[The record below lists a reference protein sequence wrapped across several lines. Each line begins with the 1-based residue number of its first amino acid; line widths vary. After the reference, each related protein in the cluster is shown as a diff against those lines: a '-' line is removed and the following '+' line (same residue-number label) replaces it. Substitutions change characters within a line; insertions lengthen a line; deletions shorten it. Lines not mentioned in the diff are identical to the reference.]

1 MSPDP
6 SPSMFEVLLRALL
19 IVVWRFLTLET
30 IWCEAAAAVPQ
41 RYVEIRVPF
50 IAAEPVIDAAVA
62 GEDVVVVSGERS
74 DRRVLRSTP
83 RDEPEV
89 LMPTMQRVVPGGEYL
104 FARGSRWWYGVAVKR
119 DGVQET
125 RFVLDDGTSSVVPV
139 SGRYLSLWIPL
150 KTVTPRALVLST
162 SDSGMPVATEID
174 ANGPTRTWQMPMDL
188 GRLASA
194 ELLPDGRIAVVT
206 NHKDSKQLTL
216 LLLADDDQIRIIS
229 LGYKMTVQLATAVD
243 SRGRIAIATSTTDRR
258 VDGTVIDL
266 SRVPVEPKWR
276 ELRQGIRVTGGLG
289 ELQVASVSEGF
300 AVAWVNRSESPPQL
314 ETGNLHASHGDGA
327 FLNVGA
333 VADRGGDAVFS
344 LRSEDGEPVFTWD
357 DGAHLLTRRLPA
369 SIAGYLLIERMAEAY
384 CGR

>member
-1 MSPDP
+1 
-6 SPSMFEVLLRALL
+6 MFELLLRELL
-19 IVVWRFLTLET
+19 IAVWRFLALET
-30 IWCEAAAAVPQ
+30 MWCEAAAAVPQ
-41 RYVEIRVPF
+41 SYAEIRVPF
-50 IAAEPVIDAAVA
+50 IAAEPVLDAAVA
-62 GEDVVVVSGERS
+62 GEDFVVVSGESS
-74 DRRVLRSTP
+74 DRRLLRSTP

-89 LMPTMQRVVPGGEYL
+89 LMPTVQRVVPGGEYL

-119 DGVQET
+119 NGVQGT
-125 RFVLDDGTSSVVPV
+125 YFVSEDGSSSVIPV
-139 SGRYLSLWIPL
+139 SGQYLSLWIPL
-150 KTVTPRALVLST
+150 KIVTPRALVLSM

-174 ANGPTRTWQMPMDL
+174 TNGPVRTWQLPMDL

-206 NHKDSKQLTL
+206 NDKDSRHLTL
-216 LLLADDDQIRIIS
+216 LLLADDDRIEIIS
-229 LGYKMTVQLATAVD
+229 LGYKMAIQLATAVD
-243 SRGRIAIATSTTDRR
+243 SQGRVAIATSTTDRR

-266 SRVPVEPKWR
+266 SRVPMEPKWR
-276 ELRQGIRVTGGLG
+276 ELRQGSRVTGGLG
-289 ELQVASVSEGF
+289 ELQVASVSDGF
-300 AVAWVNRSESPPQL
+300 AVAWVNRSESPPRL

-333 VADRGGDAVFS
+333 VADRGGGAVFS

-357 DGAHLLTRRLPA
+357 DGFHIMTRRLPA